1 MMEQTNTETIPA
13 VTPMKQG
20 YIICV
25 DDQAAILDSLSLQL
39 ESAVGDLCHI
49 DAAESAD
56 EALELLQTLHRNGEY
71 VEMLI
76 SDEVMPGMKGSQL
89 LELVHRQYPHIVNVM
104 LTGQAGLDAVA
115 YAINHAGLHK
125 YFTKPWEYE
134 DLHLS
139 IRSLIEKSRLARR
152 NQELTQQLQEKYQEL
167 EGAYEKLSEAYGQL
181 KETQDQLIRA
191 EKLSL
196 IGQLSSGI
204 AHEVKNQ
211 LNMIGFAELI
221 RDAHPEDETI
231 RKYTEYILR
240 AGTNIYNLVDE
251 MRRFAKQEQPQ
262 YEMKLA
268 SVTDALERLLHFIR
282 FDHLLKKRRMI
293 KEFEN
298 VPLVSLNEEKFG
310 QVIINLLRNAAQ
322 ATQEYTGEIVVR
334 ASANADYV
342 QIEVEDN
349 GCGIPDAELEKIW
362 EPFFTTKGEEGTG
375 LGLDICKRIVEEHCG
390 TLTCRSEQHRGS
402 TFTILLP
409 VPQRA

>member
-1 MMEQTNTETIPA
+1 MSPENR
-13 VTPMKQG
+13 MKQG

-25 DDQAAILDSLSLQL
+25 DDQAAILDSLLLQL

-49 DAAESAD
+49 EAAESAQ
-56 EALELLQTLHRNGEY
+56 EALDLIQTLHEHDEY

-89 LELVHRQYPHIVNVM
+89 LETVHRQYPHIVNVM

-139 IRSLIEKSRLARR
+139 IRSLIEKSRLIRK
-152 NQELTQQLQEKYQEL
+152 NQELTTQLQEKYQEL
-167 EGAYEKLSEAYGQL
+167 EEAYNKLSDAYRQL
-181 KETQDQLIRA
+181 KDTQDQLIRA

-221 RDAHPEDETI
+221 REAHPEDATI
-231 RKYTEYILR
+231 QKYTDYILR
-240 AGTNIYNLVDE
+240 AGANIYNLVDE
-251 MRRFAKQEQPQ
+251 MRRFAKQEQPH
-262 YEMKLA
+262 YEIKLT
-268 SVTDALERLLHFIR
+268 SVIDALERLLHFIR
-282 FDHLLKKRRMI
+282 FDHLFKSRKII

-298 VPLVSLNEEKFG
+298 IPLIPLNEEKFG
-310 QVIINLLRNAAQ
+310 QVMINLLRNAAQ
-322 ATQEYTGEIVVR
+322 ATQEYHGEIILRVL
-334 ASANADYV
+334 SHLNHV
-342 QIEVEDN
+342 QIDVEDN
-349 GCGIPDAELEKIW
+349 GCGISEGDLEKIW
-362 EPFFTTKGEEGTG
+362 EPFFTTKGDDGTG
-375 LGLDICKRIVEEHCG
+375 LGLDICRRIVEEHHG
-390 TLTCRSEQHRGS
+390 TLTCRSELHRGS
-402 TFTILLP
+402 TFTIHLP
-409 VPQRA
+409 IPQSA

>member
-1 MMEQTNTETIPA
+1 
-13 VTPMKQG
+13 MKHG

-25 DDQAAILDSLSLQL
+25 DDQAAILDSLLLQL

-49 DAAESAD
+49 EAAESAA
-56 EALELLQTLHRNGEY
+56 EALELLDTLQQHGEY
-71 VEMLI
+71 VEMVI

-89 LELVHRQYPHIVNVM
+89 LEVVYQQSPHIVNVM

-134 DLHLS
+134 DLRLS
-139 IRSLIEKSRLARR
+139 VRSLIEKSRLARR
-152 NQELTQQLQEKYQEL
+152 NQELSQQLHEKYHEL
-167 EGAYEKLSEAYGQL
+167 EEAYNKLSEAYSQL
-181 KETQDQLIRA
+181 KETQEQLIRA

-221 RDAHPEDETI
+221 REAHPEDETI
-231 RKYTEYILR
+231 QKYTDYILR

-251 MRRFAKQEQPQ
+251 MRRFAKQEHPQ
-262 YEMKLA
+262 YQIKLA

-282 FDHLLKKRRMI
+282 FDHLLKTRQII
-293 KEFEN
+293 KEFGH
-298 VPLVSLNEEKFG
+298 VPFVPLNEEKFG
-310 QVIINLLRNAAQ
+310 QVMINLLRNAAQ
-322 ATQEYTGEIVVR
+322 ATQEHSGEIVVR
-334 ASANADYV
+334 VSSNAEHV
-342 QIEVEDN
+342 RVEVEDN
-349 GCGIPDAELEKIW
+349 GCGIPEADLENIW

-375 LGLDICKRIVEEHCG
+375 LGLDICKRIVEEHHG
-390 TLTCRSEQHRGS
+390 TLTCRSTLHRGS
-402 TFTILLP
+402 IFTITLP
-409 VPQRA
+409 VPQSA

>member
-1 MMEQTNTETIPA
+1 
-13 VTPMKQG
+13 MKQG

-25 DDQAAILDSLSLQL
+25 DDQSAILDSLLLQL

-49 DAAESAD
+49 DAAESAY
-56 EALELLQTLHRNGEY
+56 EALELLQTLHENGEY

-89 LELVHRQYPHIVNVM
+89 LELVHQQYPHIVNVM

-139 IRSLIEKSRLARR
+139 VRSLIEKSRLARK
-152 NQELTQQLQEKYQEL
+152 NQELSQQLQEKYQEL
-167 EGAYEKLSEAYGQL
+167 EEAYDKLSDAYRQL

-221 RDAHPEDETI
+221 RSAHPEDATI
-231 RKYTEYILR
+231 QKYTDYILR

-251 MRRFAKQEQPQ
+251 MRRFAKQEQPH
-262 YEMKLA
+262 YELKVA

-282 FDHLLKKRRMI
+282 FDHLFKNRQVI
-293 KEFEN
+293 KEFEP
-298 VPLVSLNEEKFG
+298 VPLVALNEEKFG
-310 QVIINLLRNAAQ
+310 QVMINLLRNAAQ
-322 ATQEYTGEIVVR
+322 ATQDYSGEIIVR
-334 ASANADYV
+334 ISADADHV
-342 QIEVEDN
+342 RIEVEDN
-349 GCGIPDAELEKIW
+349 GCGMPEAMLEKIW
-362 EPFFTTKGEEGTG
+362 EPFFTTKGDDGTG
-375 LGLDICKRIVEEHCG
+375 LGLDICKRIVEEHHG
-390 TLTCRSEQHRGS
+390 TLTCQSEQQRGS
-402 TFTILLP
+402 TFTIHLP
-409 VPQRA
+409 IPQNTAKVTDNMF